1 MRRGE
6 QSKGGYGRVDVQGRS
21 DASRNY
27 NLERFQ
33 CTQASDMGSIPI
45 ARSITHDD
53 SIVLTPL
60 NQLNTATKF
69 GVLVPCWSQEW
80 IGPNVPQPEVGRRWT
95 PQPSIGRCFG
105 VDHLNPSFLNFDLEN
120 S

>member
-33 CTQASDMGSIPI
+33 CTRASDMGSISHRPLHNSTMI
-45 ARSITHDD
+45 LF
-53 SIVLTPL
+53 VLTPL
-60 NQLNTATKF
+60 DPTEYGHKIGVF
-69 GVLVPCWSQEW
+69 GPMMAPTE
-80 IGPNVPQPEVGRRWT
+80 
-95 PQPSIGRCFG
+95 
-105 VDHLNPSFLNFDLEN
+105 
-120 S
+120 

>member
-45 ARSITHDD
+45 ARSINHDD

-60 NQLNTATKF
+60 TSLKRSIKQGF
-69 GVLVPCWSQEW
+69 LVP
-80 IGPNVPQPEVGRRWT
+80 
-95 PQPSIGRCFG
+95 
-105 VDHLNPSFLNFDLEN
+105 
-120 S
+120 